1 MAGGLESRL
10 LREKIRGEKM
20 LNAEQM
26 MNVGRPTGMLQDLL
40 LAQGLQRP
48 EQMMEMQRMQQ
59 VPDTLRV
66 LGEFMDP
73 SELALNF
80 LQQMGIQGQAQ
91 PLQGQ
96 NLGMV
101 EDPQLAE
108 FRRMLQ
114 EKMQQQM
121 MEGQE

>member
-1 MAGGLESRL
+1 
-10 LREKIRGEKM
+10 M